1 MKTAIVH
8 DWLNGMRG
16 GEKVLEALIE
26 LFPQATIHTLFYQR
40 GQVSAA
46 IARQKIATSW
56 MNRVPGVYR
65 HYKNLLPL
73 LPAALKSFDFSD
85 FDLVLSSSHAVAK
98 AVTAPNGIHLSYC
111 HTPMR
116 YLWDSDC
123 GYAMRPHQRLALDAI
138 RGRLQRWDRETARHV
153 DHFIANSKFVQG
165 RLRQYYDRDSNVIH
179 PPVDTGFYTPS
190 GETTREDFYLAAGAM
205 VSYKRFDVI
214 LEAFRRS
221 GKRLLV
227 AGNGPDFKRLQ
238 HLAGPNVRFLG
249 WVHDSELRDL
259 YRRARAFV
267 FAARED
273 FGIMP
278 VEARACGCPV
288 LAFAEGGAVETIRDG
303 VSGVLFPAQEPEAIL
318 WAIARFED
326 RCWSNDQVRS
336 GVEEFSRERF
346 KEQIRR
352 FIEEKTGR
360 LSAGAKAA
368 FVGGRH

>member
-26 LFPQATIHTLFYQR
+26 LYPEATVHTLFYER
-40 GQVSAA
+40 GQVSAV
-46 IARQKIATSW
+46 IARQKIVTSW
-56 MNRVPGVYR
+56 MNRIPGIYR
-65 HYKNLLPL
+65 HYRNFLPL
-73 LPAALKSFDFSD
+73 FPAAVESFDFSD
-85 FDLVLSSSHAVAK
+85 FDLVISSSHAVAK
-98 AVTAPNGIHLSYC
+98 AAKAVNGLHISYC

-116 YLWDSDC
+116 YLWDPES
-123 GYAMRPHQRLALDAI
+123 GYAIRPHQRLALNTI
-138 RGRLQRWDRETARHV
+138 RERLRRWDRETARHV

-165 RLRQYYDRDSNVIH
+165 RLRQYYDRDSSVIH
-179 PPVDTGFYTPS
+179 PPVDTSFYAPS
-190 GETTREDFYLAAGAM
+190 GETAREDFYLAAGAM
-205 VSYKRFDVI
+205 VSYKRFEVI
-214 LEAFRRS
+214 LEAFRRL

-238 HLAGPNVRFLG
+238 RLAAPNVRFLG
-249 WVHDSELRDL
+249 WLHDSELRDL

-288 LAFAEGGAVETIRDG
+288 IAFAQGGVLETVRDG
-303 VSGVLFPAQEPEAIL
+303 VSGVLFNAQEPEAVVG
-318 WAIARFED
+318 AVERFEKTE
-326 RCWSNDQVRS
+326 WSDDQVRS

-352 FIEEKTGR
+352 FVEEKTG
-360 LSAGAKAA
+360 SPTAAAKAA